1 MQRMP
6 FAELHGISPP
16 SFFHEFWSI
25 SPFAMAMSVECIS
38 QSLEMLRISM
48 KILLAYI
55 SQKYSHEWALTN
67 NIHETN
73 KTTQSLMF
81 EVGIQFRRKELFVG
95 LHWTTSTEILFKNT
109 SIYICISACLSSV
122 WNAAVCRNVK
132 YYNVRMYVCCN
143 EQFAIVL
150 YIVCACCF
158 CNGHFLMSNAI
169 FSLWSSS

>member
-25 SPFAMAMSVECIS
+25 SPFAMAMSVECIR

-95 LHWTTSTEILFKNT
+95 LHWTTSTEILFKTT
-109 SIYICISACLSSV
+109 SIYIYIFQHV
-122 WNAAVCRNVK
+122 WAAYEMQLYVGMSNII
-132 YYNVRMYVCCN
+132 MYVCTCAAMSSL
-143 EQFAIVL
+143 QSYYTLFAHV
-150 YIVCACCF
+150 VF
-158 CNGHFLMSNAI
+158 VTVI
-169 FSLWSSS
+169 F